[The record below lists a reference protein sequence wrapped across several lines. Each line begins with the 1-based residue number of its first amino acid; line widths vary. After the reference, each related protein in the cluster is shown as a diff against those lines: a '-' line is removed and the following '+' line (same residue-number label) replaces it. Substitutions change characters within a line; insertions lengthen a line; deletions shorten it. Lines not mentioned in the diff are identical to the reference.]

1 MKLWLDLETYS
12 EVPIKYGTYRY
23 AENAEIM
30 LFAYALDDGEAQVVD
45 FTAGETLPDDVVSA
59 LYYDTDSELW
69 AHNAMFDRVVINY
82 QMGETYTPKWR
93 DTLIQAYCH
102 SLPGSLEK
110 LGQILGLPQDL
121 QKMQDGKRLVQLF
134 CKPLP
139 ANRKLRRATRETHPE
154 EWARFKEYARQ
165 DIVTMREIHKRMPTY
180 NYPKPE
186 ELAHWH
192 LDQKVNDRGFHV
204 DLDLVNGA
212 IATAKTEQ
220 ASLKEQVQELTAG
233 TVRST
238 TQRDELLSYMLAEYG
253 VAFADL
259 TKATANKALDDP
271 DIPEGVKELLRI
283 RLQAS
288 ATSTSKYAALKNA
301 VNNDGRCRGT
311 IQFRGGKRTGRAA
324 GRTFQPQNLP
334 SRGLLEPVEIDFGID
349 AIKGGF
355 AREVYPNTMHLLTSS
370 VRGVL
375 QAPPGKKLV
384 VADLSNIEGRMNA
397 WLSGEAWKLQAFR
410 DADNGTGHD
419 LYNLTYAKSFQAD
432 VNTVTKPQRQIGKV
446 QELMLGY
453 GGGVGAFVTGALTYE
468 FDLEELARRI
478 WDTLPGEKIK
488 EALDLYDWFVK
499 QKRSTFGL
507 SKEAFIAADVLKRLW
522 REANPNIA
530 AMWGKCDNAA
540 KNAIANPGQVFWAG
554 EKICMRRDKNW
565 LRIKLPSGRFL
576 CYPSPRI
583 SDKGEVSYMGENPF
597 NRKWCRIKSYGG
609 KWLEN
614 CIAKDTPVMTNRG
627 WVSIQN
633 IRNNDLIWDGEK
645 FVAHGGL
652 LYRGKRLVYTYFN
665 VRMTPEHKIL
675 TTAGWRHACESEGYN
690 RVESRLPNSYEIFRI
705 RWKKIPMGSCLPLRE
720 NDSYRRHR
728 IAKTKETWNR
738 FVMWMYAG
746 GDYSEKAD
754 KTRFSK
760 TPHVRDL
767 AVYDRP
773 LSSAITSCLEK
784 LRCAWHNGMCRM
796 AAIFYRVHERYA
808 PLVSERLYIREVR
821 QFDGVFARQ
830 LCMENKA
837 APSEQQTRQRGTRHT
852 ERENDHSRGF
862 GFLRDKTNNSS
873 LPVKTRMGSIESV
886 YDIADCGPH
895 NRFVVKGSDGLP
907 LIVHNCTQGA
917 SADVIYASQQPAEDE
932 GYKIVIHVHDELV
945 TETPD
950 EKYFTAD
957 KLASI
962 MSRELSWSKGLPLA
976 AAGEEMYRYRK

>member
-45 FTAGETLPDDVVSA
+45 FTAGETLPDDVVLA
-59 LYYDTDSELW
+59 MYYDTDSELW

-165 DIVTMREIHKRMPTY
+165 DIITMREIHKRMPTY

-192 LDQKVNDRGFHV
+192 LDQLINDRGFHV

-355 AREVYPNTMHLLTSS
+355 ARELYPNTMHLLTSS

-419 LYNLTYAKSFQAD
+419 LYNLTYAKSFRAD
-432 VNTVTKPQRQIGKV
+432 VDTVTKPQRQIGKV

-453 GGGVGAFVTGALTYE
+453 GGGVGAFVTGALAYG

-478 WDTLPGEKIK
+478 WDTLPTEKIK
-488 EALDLYDWFVK
+488 EALDLYEWFVK

-540 KNAIANPGQVFWAG
+540 KNAISNPGQVFWAG
-554 EKICMRRDKNW
+554 EKVCMRRDKNW

-614 CIAKDTPVMTNRG
+614 
-627 WVSIQN
+627 
-633 IRNNDLIWDGEK
+633 
-645 FVAHGGL
+645 
-652 LYRGKRLVYTYFN
+652 
-665 VRMTPEHKIL
+665 
-675 TTAGWRHACESEGYN
+675 
-690 RVESRLPNSYEIFRI
+690 
-705 RWKKIPMGSCLPLRE
+705 
-720 NDSYRRHR
+720 
-728 IAKTKETWNR
+728 
-738 FVMWMYAG
+738 
-746 GDYSEKAD
+746 
-754 KTRFSK
+754 
-760 TPHVRDL
+760 
-767 AVYDRP
+767 
-773 LSSAITSCLEK
+773 ITQAS
-784 LRCAWHNGMCRM
+784 
-796 AAIFYRVHERYA
+796 
-808 PLVSERLYIREVR
+808 
-821 QFDGVFARQ
+821 
-830 LCMENKA
+830 
-837 APSEQQTRQRGTRHT
+837 
-852 ERENDHSRGF
+852 
-862 GFLRDKTNNSS
+862 
-873 LPVKTRMGSIESV
+873 
-886 YDIADCGPH
+886 
-895 NRFVVKGSDGLP
+895 
-907 LIVHNCTQGA
+907 
-917 SADVIYASQQPAEDE
+917 SADVIYAAQQPAADE
-932 GYKIVIHVHDELV
+932 GYDIVIHVHDELV